1 METDTKVTLAAAL
14 AAGYVLGRTK
24 KGKLAI
30 GVASMVVGQQLSP
43 RELIGQALRR
53 LAATPQAEQLIDQV
67 RGELLES
74 GRAALSATADRSLG
88 NLAGALQ
95 KRTSALQ
102 EPLEEEEP
110 DEDEEPAEDEDE
122 EFAEDEEEP
131 SDEEDEG
138 EEEEEE
144 DEEEQPSRR
153 RTGKSSAD
161 RARTK
166 KSPGKKP
173 PAKKPPAK
181 KPPAKKAP
189 AKKAASGKPA
199 AKKQATKKPAAKKT
213 AAKKTAAKKTA
224 AKKTSSRTSR
234 RR

>member
-1 METDTKVTLAAAL
+1 METDKKVTLAAAL

-30 GVASMVVGQQLSP
+30 GVASMVIGQQLSP
-43 RELIGQALRR
+43 RELIGQALRK

-102 EPLEEEEP
+102 EPLEDEEP

-131 SDEEDEG
+131 SDEEEEG
-138 EEEEEE
+138 EEEEDEE

-153 RTGKSSAD
+153 RTGKSSAG

-166 KSPGKKP
+166 KSPGTKP
-173 PAKKPPAK
+173 S
-181 KPPAKKAP
+181 AKKAP

-213 AAKKTAAKKTA
+213 AAKKPAAKTTAAKKTA

>member
-30 GVASMVVGQQLSP
+30 GVASMVAGQALSP
-43 RELIGQALRR
+43 QELIGQGLRK
-53 LAATPQAEQLIDQV
+53 LAATPQAAQLIDQV

-74 GRAALSATADRSLG
+74 GRTALSATADRSFG
-88 NLAGALQ
+88 ALADALQ

-102 EPLEEEEP
+102 EPPADEEEP
-110 DEDEEPAEDEDE
+110 AEEDEEELAEDEEEPAEDE
-122 EFAEDEEEP
+122 EEP
-131 SDEEDEG
+131 AEY

-144 DEEEQPSRR
+144 GEAEKPSRR
-153 RTGKSSAD
+153 RTRQPSASPSRTRKSS
-161 RARTK
+161 
-166 KSPGKKP
+166 G
-173 PAKKPPAK
+173 
-181 KPPAKKAP
+181 KKAP
-189 AKKAASGKPA
+189 AKKAASG
-199 AKKQATKKPAAKKT
+199 KPAAKKT

-224 AKKTSSRTSR
+224 DKKTAAKKTSRRTSR

>member
-1 METDTKVTLAAAL
+1 METDKKVTLAAAL

-30 GVASMVVGQQLSP
+30 GVASMVIGQQLSP
-43 RELIGQALRR
+43 RELIGQALRK

-102 EPLEEEEP
+102 EPLEDEEP

-131 SDEEDEG
+131 SDEEEEG
-138 EEEEEE
+138 EEEE

-153 RTGKSSAD
+153 RTGKSSAV

-166 KSPGKKP
+166 KSPGTKP
-173 PAKKPPAK
+173 S
-181 KPPAKKAP
+181 AKKAP

-213 AAKKTAAKKTA
+213 AAKKPAAKTTAAKKTA

>member
-30 GVASMVVGQQLSP
+30 GVASMVAGQALSP
-43 RELIGQALRR
+43 QELIGQALRK
-53 LAATPQAEQLIDQV
+53 LAATPQAAQLMDQV

-74 GRAALSATADRSLG
+74 GRTALSATADRSLG
-88 NLAGALQ
+88 ALADALQ

-102 EPLEEEEP
+102 ETP
-110 DEDEEPAEDEDE
+110 EDEEPAEEEEEEPAEEDE
-122 EFAEDEEEP
+122 EEPAEEEEEEPAEEDEEEPAEDEEEP
-131 SDEEDEG
+131 AA
-138 EEEEEE
+138 E
-144 DEEEQPSRR
+144 DEEEPAEEEAEKPSRR
-153 RTGKSSAD
+153 RPGKSSAK
-161 RARTK
+161 RARTA

-173 PAKKPPAK
+173 PG
-181 KPPAKKAP
+181 KKAA

-199 AKKQATKKPAAKKT
+199 AKK
-213 AAKKTAAKKTA
+213 TA
-224 AKKTSSRTSR
+224 AKKTSRRTSR

>member
-30 GVASMVVGQQLSP
+30 GVASMVAGQALSP
-43 RELIGQALRR
+43 RELIGQGLRK
-53 LAATPQAEQLIDQV
+53 LAATPQAAQLLDQV

-74 GRAALSATADRSLG
+74 GRTALSATADRRLG
-88 NLAGALQ
+88 ALADALQ

-102 EPLEEEEP
+102 ALP
-110 DEDEEPAEDEDE
+110 EDEEPAEDEEPEDE
-122 EFAEDEEEP
+122 EPEDEEAEEAEDEEDEEAEDEEEKP
-131 SDEEDEG
+131 A
-138 EEEEEE
+138 
-144 DEEEQPSRR
+144 RR
-153 RTGKSSAD
+153 R
-161 RARTK
+161 
-166 KSPGKKP
+166 PGKPSANRSRTTKS
-173 PAKKPPAK
+173 
-181 KPPAKKAP
+181 PAKKAP
-189 AKKAASGKPA
+189 AKKAASGKP
-199 AKKQATKKPAAKKT
+199 TAKKT

>member
-1 METDTKVTLAAAL
+1 METDKKVTLAAAL

-30 GVASMVVGQQLSP
+30 GVASMVIGQQLSP
-43 RELIGQALRR
+43 RELIGQALRK

-102 EPLEEEEP
+102 EPLEDEEP

-131 SDEEDEG
+131 SDEE
-138 EEEEEE
+138 EEDEEEE

-153 RTGKSSAD
+153 RTGKSSAV

-166 KSPGKKP
+166 KSPGTKP
-173 PAKKPPAK
+173 S
-181 KPPAKKAP
+181 AKKAP

-213 AAKKTAAKKTA
+213 AAKKPAAKTTAAKKTA